1 MLGNKVLDHFENPRN
16 CGEIQHANGIG
27 YAGKPAKGITT
38 KMSVKV
44 EKGVIEDI
52 KFETA
57 GCALSIASASMVTE
71 LVKGATLEKALF
83 LSPAD
88 VSQALGGI
96 PEEKMHCSELAV
108 DALYRALKDY
118 CTRSSNTHKN
128 EKAKKVRQ

>member
-1 MLGNKVLDHFENPRN
+1 MLGNKILDHFENPRN

-27 YAGKPAKGITT
+27 YAGKPTKGITT

-44 EKGVIEDI
+44 EKGVIKDVRF
-52 KFETA
+52 KTA

-71 LVKGATLEKALF
+71 LVKGVTIKEALF

-108 DALYRALKDY
+108 DALYRALTDY
-118 CTRSSNTHKN
+118 CTRSSNSKN
-128 EKAKKVRQ
+128 EKR